1 MNLAGRTVLLTG
13 ATGGLGHAIAR
24 RLRAA
29 GAELVLTGRRTEVLE
44 PLAAETGARSLA
56 VDLADAAAVR
66 APRERVRRRRRAR
79 RPTRG
84 CRASGQLTSFSVE
97 EIDRALA
104 VNLRAPMVLAR
115 VHRRAHGRARAAATW
130 SSCPRWPGKV
140 GTPRSSVY
148 SATKFGLRGFAQ
160 SLREDLRPSGVGV
173 SAIFPGFV
181 RDAGMF
187 HDTGTKLPPGV
198 GTVSPEDVA
207 DAVVRAIER
216 NRGEI
221 DVAPV
226 GLRAGADGGR
236 RWPPTSRRTGQ
247 RKLGGQRIAEQ
258 HVSAP
263 DDQALA
269 VSPEQVGPLVE
280 AGDRGL
286 VAEGCVS
293 SAMVVVSRA
302 SRQGLR
308 CVLAGAVDRAV
319 GPAAEHGADEAL
331 GLAVGLRPVG
341 AGAQV
346 ADARARGRRSRG
358 RWSGRREPLSVIT
371 RSTVMPWRR

>member
-29 GAELVLTGRRTEVLE
+29 GAELVLTGRRAEVLA

-56 VDLADAAAVR
+56 VDLADSAAVQR
-66 APRERVRRRRRAR
+66 LASECADVDVLVANAGLP
-79 RPTRG
+79 
-84 CRASGQLTSFSVE
+84 ASGELSSFSLE
-97 EIDRALA
+97 ELDRALA

-115 VHRRAHGRARAAATW
+115 QLTEGMVARRSGHLVFM
-130 SSCPRWPGKV
+130 SSLAGKV
-140 GTPRSSVY
+140 GTPRSAIY

-198 GTVSPEDVA
+198 GTVAPAAVA

-226 GLRAGADGGR
+226 GLRAGAMAAGLAPDLAAAV
-236 RWPPTSRRTGQ
+236 SRR
-247 RKLGGQRIAEQ
+247 LGGQKIAEQ
-258 HVSAP
+258 HVT
-263 DDQALA
+263 
-269 VSPEQVGPLVE
+269 
-280 AGDRGL
+280 
-286 VAEGCVS
+286 
-293 SAMVVVSRA
+293 
-302 SRQGLR
+302 
-308 CVLAGAVDRAV
+308 
-319 GPAAEHGADEAL
+319 
-331 GLAVGLRPVG
+331 
-341 AGAQV
+341 AQTTK
-346 ADARARGRRSRG
+346 R
-358 RWSGRREPLSVIT
+358 
-371 RSTVMPWRR
+371 